1 MNEKMRTF
9 ELDGKKRGVR
19 LDAHTWEALDLLASQ
34 SGSKWAALARQW
46 AETDPEE
53 AKDNLTAVIRAGVM
67 AGMLAALQ
75 KGGTATAT
83 ATATKTPGAV
93 RVDWTCGAT
102 TGSFLLDAQA
112 TDDLIK
118 ALESARPTTAQF
130 DQTGAILNPAELIA
144 MFKEELMQC
153 TDDEPE
159 RREKLL
165 SLIGKLT
172 LVDAN
177 PHLYND

>member
-19 LDAHTWEALDLLASQ
+19 LDAHTWEAIDLLASQ

-46 AETDPEE
+46 AEIDPEE

-67 AGMLAALQ
+67 AGILAALQ
-75 KGGTATAT
+75 KGGAATAT
-83 ATATKTPGAV
+83 ATATKAHGAV

-102 TGSFLLDAQA
+102 TGGFLLDAQA

-118 ALESARPTTAQF
+118 ALESARPITVQI

-144 MFKEELMQC
+144 MFTDELLQC
-153 TDDEPE
+153 TDNEPE
-159 RREKLL
+159 RRKKLL
-165 SLIGKLT
+165 SLVAKLT
-172 LVDAN
+172 LINAS
-177 PHLYND
+177 PHLYNN